1 MSEMTMELEKKEA
14 TTPAETELVRPRR
27 TFIPRIDIYFAG
39 DEIVLVA
46 DMPGVDEHNVDVTLE
61 KNLLTIRGRVVNQ
74 APEGYKSVYSEYRI
88 GDYERTFSL
97 SDEVDRDKIEAVL
110 ANGVLRLTL
119 TKYEAIKAR
128 KIAVHAEM

>member
-14 TTPAETELVRPRR
+14 PTSDEAEVVRARR
-27 TFIPRIDIYFAG
+27 TFIPRIDIYSAG

-74 APEGYKSVYSEYRI
+74 APEGYNSVYSEYRI

-110 ANGVLRLTL
+110 TNGVLRLTL
-119 TKYEAIKAR
+119 TKAEAAKAR

>member
-1 MSEMTMELEKKEA
+1 MSEMTMELEKKKAPTSDEA
-14 TTPAETELVRPRR
+14 EVVRARR
-27 TFIPRIDIYFAG
+27 TFIPSIDIYSTG
-39 DEIVLVA
+39 DKIVLVA

-74 APEGYKSVYSEYRI
+74 APEGYNSVYSEYRI

-110 ANGVLRLTL
+110 TNGVLRLTL
-119 TKYEAIKAR
+119 TKAEVAKAR

>member
-1 MSEMTMELEKKEA
+1 MSDMTMELEKKEA
-14 TTPAETELVRPRR
+14 TTSDEAEVVRAQR
-27 TFIPRIDIYFAG
+27 TFIPRIDIYSAG

-74 APEGYKSVYSEYRI
+74 APEGYNSVYSEYRI

-97 SDEVDRDKIEAVL
+97 SDEVDRDKIEAML
-110 ANGVLRLTL
+110 TNGVLRLTL
-119 TKYEAIKAR
+119 TKAEAAKAR

>member
-1 MSEMTMELEKKEA
+1 MTEMTMELEKKE
-14 TTPAETELVRPRR
+14 ETAPVETKRVSR
-27 TFIPRIDIYFAG
+27 TFFPRIDIYSTG

-46 DMPGVDEHNVDVTLE
+46 DMPGVDENNVDITLE
-61 KNLLTIRGRVVNQ
+61 KNLLTIHGRVVNQ

-97 SDEVDRDKIEAVL
+97 PNEIDRDNIEAVL

-119 TKYEAIKAR
+119 TKSETAKAR
-128 KIAVHAEM
+128 KIEVHTEM

>member
-14 TTPAETELVRPRR
+14 PTSDEAEVVRARR
-27 TFIPRIDIYFAG
+27 TFIPRIDIYSAG

-61 KNLLTIRGRVVNQ
+61 KNLLRIRGRVINQ
-74 APEGYKSVYSEYRI
+74 TPEGYNSVYSEYRI

-110 ANGVLRLTL
+110 TNGVLRLTL
-119 TKYEAIKAR
+119 TKAEAAKAR
-128 KIAVHAEM
+128 KIAVHAEI

>member
-14 TTPAETELVRPRR
+14 PTSAEAEAVRAQR
-27 TFIPRIDIYFAG
+27 TFIPRIDIYSAG
-39 DEIVLVA
+39 NEIVLVA

-74 APEGYKSVYSEYRI
+74 APEGYNSVYSEYRI

-110 ANGVLRLTL
+110 TNGVLRLTL
-119 TKYEAIKAR
+119 TKAEVAKAR